1 MNKLSEEEKR
11 KIRAERFGKNLTGTE
26 EAVQAVLEEKKK
38 ILERAARF
46 GVHMPELEKQKLQE
60 RAERFGIETKEAAE

>member
-1 MNKLSEEEKR
+1 LNALSEEEKR
-11 KIRAERFGKNLTGTE
+11 KIRAARFGKNLIGSD

-46 GVHMPELEKQKLQE
+46 GVHMPELEK
-60 RAERFGIETKEAAE
+60 